1 MDSLKSAV
9 ALLNCGKEQGT
20 AFLVS
25 NTLALTMTH
34 CVEDAIENE
43 ENIKLTFKNIPDQDE
58 INIKASIVSYEEEYP
73 VSVLRLDNEIQIE
86 PLGIFCCEDHV
97 SREEKL
103 ISYGYPHVKG
113 DEGYPINIF
122 INDYLSENVAND
134 GDVALVI
141 DPKIRIENFA
151 GMSGSPVVYR
161 NKVIGILI
169 EQGIESIGNNRKA
182 VDVKMIS
189 IKRIQKLL
197 DNVSIQYSSIKY
209 GELQDELRKMQQPKE
224 YSEDG
229 CYYDERR
236 KNYNERYV
244 ADYCE
249 LDGAIQDYE
258 KSIEIKLKSI
268 FTIKNK
274 GNIKKAW
281 DELRELIA
289 MVRGSKSKP
298 SKMLS
303 RLYYLQACWY
313 LDDYEDSSNA
323 QKCIKK
329 TLEVN
334 PNYDCRNYKAKKLFM
349 EGNVVEVKKVLY
361 PIDNVSI
368 LNTYIQLC
376 VYNIE
381 IEDAYE
387 TFEDNKHL
395 ADDRTYYLMS
405 LICIL
410 DGDYALAHQYMKKAN
425 EKDKDMPLH
434 IMMEGVILYWELL
447 PSNMIYGDS
456 LLPSMYVN
464 SMLLINGE
472 LKQKVNEIVSL
483 YQKAYELAEIAEN
496 TELQKQILVV
506 WLNTLSISDEYREEG
521 YKIATKLMELESY
534 QCQAVIYFCVTG
546 KEIPLGKDFDPTEI
560 VQKKGKN
567 IESMISCVYLFMNK
581 QDYVSA
587 YKKLKEYRFKFEEM
601 HMMSYWFEL
610 AVRCCDDSKQLIQMQ
625 DSLGEFDMDLTTKER
640 INGMV
645 LEALGENEKLINHAL
660 LLYQQTNLEID
671 LINLIN
677 CYEKKQDWKNAE
689 YYCNDWLKK
698 FHNPM
703 AKIKIIRYLALQN
716 RQEECL
722 NKVCELRRFGQEEC
736 LTKEVLFY
744 EVQALKILGKYS
756 EAIEK
761 GENLWSKEVS
771 PKILFLLAE
780 CYYLNVQEQEA
791 IYTLRDG
798 MKKGI
803 KNVEVYQMYA
813 EYNKRISVSES
824 EKYVKKALIQSNN
837 DPIVMMWAMNFLY
850 SIGKSD
856 SASELFVK
864 LQALGKVDCFKTL
877 TFKEAKE
884 WIDKVEEE
892 SKKRYE
898 MYMKCQFSY
907 HLFFDHSGNASYT
920 LYCHQLWSNNI
931 NSVGKQLLLSSFGG
945 HHASIEEIKKTLGQA
960 ITIDFSSLIHMKHF
974 EILDDIKLCWSQIVI
989 SGNISNIIASEQ
1001 NKCLPMQP
1009 DRLAAKKKMVA
1020 TWKRKTLNYIDLPSQ
1035 NDLKKWSE
1043 TGINLRDL
1051 VPYELAMRNNLILV
1065 SDSFMS
1071 DLLEES
1077 YKITDE
1083 MRNNVIL
1090 TSELLAI
1097 LERRGDINSEFK
1109 NKYKGCRKIREKN
1122 ELADTLVTYKG
1133 KLSILVDENFLREI
1147 FEMDGVS
1154 VISQKC
1160 DIHVIS
1166 NIFDNIE
1173 NEIDGVDLAKNAY
1186 DFLEDLKND
1195 IQEYKEAGYIGYYG
1209 FYENEHK
1216 RENGIFTN
1224 DFLDLFHYAAV
1235 NSHVLVCDDRWANS
1249 YNNFNDCLIYS
1260 VADIVELLHE
1270 QKIISDEKYINV
1282 ITQMFNEGY
1291 AYIVPPFEY
1300 VKLLLEQVPDGK
1312 VVNQELPEEL
1322 SVMCDYLIYIT
1333 ASERKLDD
1341 EMIHQGVMPESIGY
1355 MYSLQRELI
1364 KLMKYVW
1371 CTERGELWKCQV
1383 SDWLLANY
1391 SVFSYRTV
1399 MNENADSDN
1408 QKYYE
1413 LELSN
1418 FLFSGFCEI
1427 PGNSYRKEYYSW
1439 LFNWFSKSIQWKT
1452 GLEDRLIQLLA
1463 NLICEVYKHES
1474 GTLYKY
1480 IGIGMLILSVTADMP
1495 KYYRELIRKNASI
1508 APIIEKFEDDF
1519 VYLGEKDFILR
1530 EYFYQWLED
1539 AMKQG
1544 IDCSIIRTNEA
1555 TKREYAITFIVNALF
1570 HQGFKI
1576 EYIDDNGNKKIHYFR
1591 IDQAMLLCRDVLLRT
1606 KGLLSLSDFITD
1618 LDMKEYQRNL
1628 NRKNWGEIVDKIV
1641 SEIKSKEDYIIY
1653 IIRYMLE
1660 NKTRLFSIEDLF
1672 LDNTKLFKNVL
1683 ANNLENDVFIRGGQW
1698 LQDSDKNIINIF
1710 GQLIIYIY
1718 NYLSRSET
1726 YLFFTEK
1733 ESLVIANYFADIV
1746 LKLITQLNESKRLKY
1761 TLQELSKWLFQLN
1774 DSMGF
1779 FDDLK
1784 KNVISQEEK
1793 TGIEQEITEYFSLTN
1808 LQQASSNEIVEIC
1821 KKMYYF
1827 EGEDLQKYL
1836 LLIKKWIVEHCKKE
1850 KEGVDDEKEFL
1861 SVMEYYV
1868 YVVNREKPNQ
1878 NQIVNSYLE
1887 LWEEILNQGTH
1898 IELSRN
1904 SVYRLRRYITSF
1916 NFEQGIRMR
1925 KIIEKISLQR

>member
-1 MDSLKSAV
+1 MDNLKSAV
-9 ALLNCGKEQGT
+9 ALLICGKEQGT
-20 AFLVS
+20 AFLIS

-34 CVEDAIENE
+34 CVEDAIENGE
-43 ENIKLTFKNIPDQDE
+43 DIKLAFKNIPGQDE
-58 INIKASIVSYEEEYP
+58 INIKASIVSYEEDYP

-86 PLGIFCCEDHV
+86 PLGISCCEDHI
-97 SREEKL
+97 SQEEKL
-103 ISYGYPHVKG
+103 IAYGYPHVKG

-122 INDYLSENVAND
+122 INDYLSENVVND
-134 GDVALVI
+134 GDVTLVI
-141 DPKIRIENFA
+141 DSKIRIENFA

-161 NKVIGILI
+161 NNVIGILI

-189 IKRIQKLL
+189 IKKIRKLL
-197 DNVSIQYSSIKY
+197 DNVKIKYSSIQYA
-209 GELQDELRKMQQPKE
+209 ELQDELRKMQQPKE
-224 YSEDG
+224 YREDG
-229 CYYDERR
+229 CYYDERK
-236 KNYNERYV
+236 KNYKEKYV

-249 LDGAIQDYE
+249 LEGAIEDYE

-268 FTIKNK
+268 FSIKNK

-281 DELRELIA
+281 DELRELTA

-313 LDDYEDSSNA
+313 LDDYEDSGNA
-323 QKCIKK
+323 QKYIKK
-329 TLEVN
+329 ALEIN
-334 PNYDCRNYKAKKLFM
+334 PDYDCRNYNAKKLFK

-387 TFEDNKHL
+387 VFESSKHL
-395 ADDRTYYLMS
+395 ANDGTYYLMS

-410 DGDYALAHQYMKKAN
+410 DGDYALAHQYLKKAN
-425 EKDKDMPLH
+425 EEDKDMPLH

-464 SMLLINGE
+464 SMLLLNSE

-496 TELQKQILVV
+496 MELQKQILVV

-521 YKIATKLMELESY
+521 YKIASKLMELEPY

-546 KEIPLGKDFDPTEI
+546 KEIPLRKDFDPTEI
-560 VQKKGKN
+560 VQKKGNN

-581 QDYVSA
+581 KDYVSA

-601 HMMSYWFEL
+601 HMMSHWFEL
-610 AVRCCDDSKQLIQMQ
+610 AVRCCDDSKQLSQMQ
-625 DSLGEFDMDLTTKER
+625 DSLDKFDMDLTTKER
-640 INGMV
+640 IDGMI

-660 LLYQQTNLEID
+660 SLYQQTNLEID

-677 CYEKKQDWKNAE
+677 CYEKNQDWKNAE

-703 AKIKIIRYLALQN
+703 ANIKIVRYLALQN

-722 NKVCELRRFGQEEC
+722 NKVCELRKSGQEEC

-798 MKKGI
+798 IKKGI

-813 EYNKRISVSES
+813 EYNKRISVNES
-824 EKYVKKALIQSNN
+824 EKYVKKALIQSDN
-837 DPIVMMWAMNFLY
+837 DPNVMMWAMNFLY

-864 LQALGKVDCFKTL
+864 LQALDKVDCFRTL

-884 WIDKVEEE
+884 WIDKAAEE

-898 MYMKCQFSY
+898 MYMKCQFPY

-920 LYCHQLWSNNI
+920 LYCQQLWSNNI
-931 NSVGKQLLLSSFGG
+931 NNSVGKQLLLTTFGG

-974 EILDDIKLCWSQIVI
+974 EILDDIKSCWNPIVI

-1001 NKCLPMQP
+1001 NKCLPSQP
-1009 DRLAAKKKMVA
+1009 DMLAAKEKMVA
-1020 TWKRKTLNYIDLPSQ
+1020 TWRKKSLNYIELPSK
-1035 NDLKKWSE
+1035 NDLKIWAES
-1043 TGINLRDL
+1043 GINVADI
-1051 VPYELAMRNNLILV
+1051 VPHELAKRNKLILV
-1065 SDSFMS
+1065 SNDFIS
-1071 DLLEES
+1071 DLLEEP

-1083 MRNNVIL
+1083 MRNNVIS
-1090 TSELLAI
+1090 TYELLDI
-1097 LERRGDINSEFK
+1097 LEKRGDIKSELK
-1109 NKYKGCRKIREKN
+1109 NKYRGTKKLRRNSDLI
-1122 ELADTLVTYKG
+1122 DTLINYNG
-1133 KLSILVDENFLREI
+1133 KLSVLVDENFLREI
-1147 FEMDGVS
+1147 FEMEGES
-1154 VISQKC
+1154 VVSQKC
-1160 DIHVIS
+1160 NIYVIR
-1166 NIFDNIE
+1166 NIFDNVE
-1173 NEIDGVDLAKNAY
+1173 CEINNVELAQNAY
-1186 DFLEDLKND
+1186 DFLGDLKTE
-1195 IQEYKEAGYIGYYG
+1195 IQEYKESGCIAYYG
-1209 FYENEHK
+1209 SYEDENK
-1216 RENGIFTN
+1216 IENGILTN
-1224 DFLDLFHYAAV
+1224 DFLDLFHYASL
-1235 NSHVLVCDDRWANS
+1235 NSHMLVCDDRWINS
-1249 YNNFNDCLIYS
+1249 YNNFNNCLIYS
-1260 VADIVELLHE
+1260 VVDIVELLHE
-1270 QKIISDEKYINV
+1270 QRIISDEKYINV

-1291 AYIVPPFEY
+1291 AYIVPPFKY
-1300 VKLLLEQVPDGK
+1300 VKLLLEQVPDGQD
-1312 VVNQELPEEL
+1312 VSQGIPEEL
-1322 SVMCDYLIYIT
+1322 SIMCDYLVYIT
-1333 ASERKLDD
+1333 ASESKLDD
-1341 EMIHQGVMPESIGY
+1341 DMIHQGVIPESAGY
-1355 MYSLQRELI
+1355 MYNLQRELI

-1399 MNENADSDN
+1399 MNESVNSGN
-1408 QKYYE
+1408 QNYYE

-1439 LFNWFSKSIQWKT
+1439 LFNWFSKNNQWKN
-1452 GLEDRLIQLLA
+1452 GLEDRLIQSLA
-1463 NLICEVYKHES
+1463 NLICEVYRHES
-1474 GTLYKY
+1474 GTPYKD
-1480 IGIGMLILSVTADMP
+1480 IGIGMLVLSVTADMP
-1495 KYYRELIRKNASI
+1495 EYYRDLIRKNASI
-1508 APIIEKFEDDF
+1508 APIIEKFEDNF

-1530 EYFYQWLED
+1530 EHFNQWLED

-1544 IDCSIIRTNEA
+1544 IDCSIIRTNET
-1555 TKREYAITFIVNALF
+1555 TKREYTITFIVNELF

-1576 EYIDDNGNKKIHYFR
+1576 EYFDDARNKRIHYFR
-1591 IDQAMLLCRDVLLRT
+1591 IDQAMLLCQDALLRT
-1606 KGLLSLSDFITD
+1606 KGLLSLSSFITD

-1641 SEIKSKEDYIIY
+1641 SEIKSREDYIVY

-1660 NKTRLFSIEDLF
+1660 NETQLFFMEDLVT
-1672 LDNTKLFKNVL
+1672 DSTELFKNIL
-1683 ANNLENDVFIRGGQW
+1683 ANNSEEEVFKSGNFW
-1698 LQDSDKNIINIF
+1698 LQHSDENIPKIF
-1710 GQLIIYIY
+1710 AQLLVYTY
-1718 NYLSRSET
+1718 NYFKKNET
-1726 YLFFTEK
+1726 YISFEEK
-1733 ESLVIANYFADIV
+1733 DFIIVAYHFADII
-1746 LKLITQLNESKRLKY
+1746 LTQITQLHESKRLKCS
-1761 TLQELSKWLFQLN
+1761 LQELLSWLLQLN

-1779 FDDLK
+1779 LEEY
-1784 KNVISQEEK
+1784 KNKVISKEEQTK
-1793 TGIEQEITEYFSLTN
+1793 IEQEVTEYFSVSN
-1808 LQQASSNEIVEIC
+1808 LQEVSGNEIANIC
-1821 KKMYYF
+1821 KKIYSL
-1827 EGEDLQKYL
+1827 EGENLKNYL
-1836 LLIKKWIVEHCKKE
+1836 LIIKQWIIEQCHKE
-1850 KEGVDDEKEFL
+1850 KKVDEERELL
-1861 SVMEYYV
+1861 SVMEYYA
-1868 YVVNREKPNQ
+1868 YVVNKERPNQ
-1878 NQIVNSYLE
+1878 VINSYLE
-1887 LWEEILNQGTH
+1887 LWEEILKHGEY
-1898 IELSRN
+1898 IELSR
-1904 SVYRLRRYITSF
+1904 STIYILRRYITSF
-1916 NFEQGIRMR
+1916 SFEQGIRMR
-1925 KIIEKISLQR
+1925 NIIDKISLQK

>member
-1 MDSLKSAV
+1 MGNLKSAV
-9 ALLNCGKEQGT
+9 ALLICGKEQGT
-20 AFLVS
+20 AFLIS

-34 CVEDAIENE
+34 CVEDAIENGE
-43 ENIKLTFKNIPDQDE
+43 DIKLAFKNIPGQDE
-58 INIKASIVSYEEEYP
+58 INIKASIVSYEEDYP

-86 PLGIFCCEDHV
+86 PLGIFCCEDHI
-97 SREEKL
+97 SQEEKL
-103 ISYGYPHVKG
+103 IAYGYPHVKG

-122 INDYLSENVAND
+122 INDYLSENVVND
-134 GDVALVI
+134 GDVTLVI

-161 NKVIGILI
+161 NNVIGILI

-197 DNVSIQYSSIKY
+197 DNVRIQYSSIKY
-209 GELQDELRKMQQPKE
+209 VELQDELRKMQQPKE
-224 YSEDG
+224 YREDG
-229 CYYDERR
+229 CYYDERK
-236 KNYNERYV
+236 KNYKEKYV

-249 LDGAIQDYE
+249 LDGAIEDYE

-268 FTIKNK
+268 FSIKNK

-281 DELRELIA
+281 DELRELTA

-323 QKCIKK
+323 QKYIKK
-329 TLEVN
+329 ALEIN
-334 PNYDCRNYKAKKLFM
+334 PDYYCRNYNAKKLFM

-387 TFEDNKHL
+387 VFESSKHL
-395 ADDRTYYLMS
+395 ANDGTYYLMS

-425 EKDKDMPLH
+425 EEDKDMPLH

-464 SMLLINGE
+464 SMLLLNSE

-521 YKIATKLMELESY
+521 YKIASKLMELEPY

-546 KEIPLGKDFDPTEI
+546 KEISLRKDFDPTEI
-560 VQKKGKN
+560 VQKKGNN

-581 QDYVSA
+581 KDYVSA

-601 HMMSYWFEL
+601 HMMSHWFEL
-610 AVRCCDDSKQLIQMQ
+610 VVRCCDDSKQLSQMQ
-625 DSLGEFDMDLTTKER
+625 DSLDKFDMDLTAKER
-640 INGMV
+640 INGMI
-645 LEALGENEKLINHAL
+645 LEALGENEKIINHAL
-660 LLYQQTNLEID
+660 SLYQQTNLEID

-677 CYEKKQDWKNAE
+677 CYEKNQDWKDAE

-703 AKIKIIRYLALQN
+703 ANIKIVRYLALQN

-722 NKVCELRRFGQEEC
+722 NKVCELRKSGQEEC

-798 MKKGI
+798 IKKGI

-824 EKYVKKALIQSNN
+824 EKYVKKALIQSDN
-837 DPIVMMWAMNFLY
+837 DPNVMMWAMNFLY

-864 LQALGKVDCFKTL
+864 LQALDKVDCFRTL

-892 SKKRYE
+892 SRKRYE
-898 MYMKCQFSY
+898 MYMKCQFPY
-907 HLFFDHSGNASYT
+907 HLFFDHSGNASYA
-920 LYCHQLWSNNI
+920 LYCQQLWSNNI
-931 NSVGKQLLLSSFGG
+931 NNSVGKQLLLSSFGG

-974 EILDDIKLCWSQIVI
+974 EILDDIKSCWNQIVI

-1001 NKCLPMQP
+1001 NKCLPSQP
-1009 DRLAAKKKMVA
+1009 DMLAAKEKMVA
-1020 TWKRKTLNYIDLPSQ
+1020 TWRRKPLNYIELPSQ
-1035 NDLKKWSE
+1035 NDLKNWVE
-1043 TGINLRDL
+1043 TGINLGDI
-1051 VPYELAMRNNLILV
+1051 VPYELAKCNNLILV
-1065 SDSFMS
+1065 SDNFIS

-1077 YKITDE
+1077 YKITDD
-1083 MRNNVIL
+1083 MRNNVI
-1090 TSELLAI
+1090 SPYELLAI
-1097 LERRGDINSEFK
+1097 LEKRGDINSEFK
-1109 NKYKGCRKIREKN
+1109 NKYKGGRKLREGN
-1122 ELADTLVTYKG
+1122 ELIDTLVGYNG
-1133 KLSILVDENFLREI
+1133 KLPILVDENFLREM

-1160 DIHVIS
+1160 NIHVIS

-1173 NEIDGVDLAKNAY
+1173 SEMKRVELAKDAY
-1186 DFLEDLKND
+1186 VFLEDLKND
-1195 IQEYKEAGYIGYYG
+1195 IQENKEAGYIGYYG
-1209 FYENEHK
+1209 FYEDEHK
-1216 RENGIFTN
+1216 RKNEIFTN
-1224 DFLDLFHYAAV
+1224 DFLDLFHYASL
-1235 NSHVLVCDDRWANS
+1235 NSHILVCDDRWANS
-1249 YNNFNDCLIYS
+1249 YNNFNDCFIYS
-1260 VADIVELLHE
+1260 VTDIVELLHE
-1270 QKIISDEKYINV
+1270 QRIISDEKYINV

-1312 VVNQELPEEL
+1312 DVSQEIPEEL
-1322 SVMCDYLIYIT
+1322 SIMCDYLVYIT
-1333 ASERKLDD
+1333 ASESKLDD
-1341 EMIHQGVMPESIGY
+1341 DMIHQGVMPESAGY
-1355 MYSLQRELI
+1355 MYNLQRELI

-1399 MNENADSDN
+1399 MNESVDSGN
-1408 QKYYE
+1408 QNYYE

-1439 LFNWFSKSIQWKT
+1439 LFNWFSKNNQWKN

-1463 NLICEVYKHES
+1463 NLICEVYRHES
-1474 GTLYKY
+1474 GTPYKD
-1480 IGIGMLILSVTADMP
+1480 IGIGMLVLSVTADMP
-1495 KYYRELIRKNASI
+1495 EYYRDLIRKNASI
-1508 APIIEKFEDDF
+1508 APIIEKFEDNF

-1530 EYFYQWLED
+1530 EHFNQWLED

-1544 IDCSIIRTNEA
+1544 IDCSIIRTNET
-1555 TKREYAITFIVNALF
+1555 TKREYTITFIVNELF

-1576 EYIDDNGNKKIHYFR
+1576 EYIDDARNKRIHYFR
-1591 IDQAMLLCRDVLLRT
+1591 IDQAMLLCQDALLRT
-1606 KGLLSLSDFITD
+1606 KGLLSLSSFITD

-1641 SEIKSKEDYIIY
+1641 SEIKSREDYIVY

-1660 NKTRLFSIEDLF
+1660 NETRLFSIEDLF
-1672 LDNTKLFKNVL
+1672 PDSIELFENVL
-1683 ANNLENDVFIRGGQW
+1683 ANNSEDDVFKRGNQW
-1698 LQDSDKNIINIF
+1698 LQDSDKNVLNIF
-1710 GQLIIYIY
+1710 WQLIIYIY
-1718 NYLSRSET
+1718 NYFRRSET
-1726 YLFFTEK
+1726 YLTFTEK
-1733 ESLVIANYFADIV
+1733 DSLVVANNFADIV
-1746 LKLITQLNESKRLKY
+1746 LTQITQLNESKRLKY
-1761 TLQELSKWLFQLN
+1761 TLQELSNWLLQLN

-1779 FDDLK
+1779 LDNFK
-1784 KNVISQEEK
+1784 NNVISQEEK
-1793 TGIEQEITEYFSLTN
+1793 AGIEQEITEYFCLTN
-1808 LQQASSNEIVEIC
+1808 LQHASGNEIVSIC
-1821 KKMYYF
+1821 KKMYFF
-1827 EGEDLQKYL
+1827 EGEDLQTYL
-1836 LLIKKWIVEHCKKE
+1836 LLIKEWIIEHCKKE
-1850 KEGVDDEKEFL
+1850 KEGVDEEKELL

-1868 YVVNREKPNQ
+1868 CVVNKEKP

-1887 LWEEILNQGTH
+1887 LWEEILNQGIH
-1898 IELSRN
+1898 IELSR
-1904 SVYRLRRYITSF
+1904 SSMYILRRCITSF
-1916 NFEQGIRMR
+1916 SFEQGIRMR